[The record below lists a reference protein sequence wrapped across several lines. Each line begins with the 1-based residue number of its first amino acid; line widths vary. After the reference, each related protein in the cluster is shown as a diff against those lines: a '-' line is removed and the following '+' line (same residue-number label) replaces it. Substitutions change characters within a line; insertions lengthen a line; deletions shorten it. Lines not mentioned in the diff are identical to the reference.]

1 MILAPSNEWLFGLA
15 LLLALWLGWRRLSAV
30 GREANGADW
39 GNDWLNRLDGLA
51 RLFCRRFHRL
61 DAAPLPVP
69 ASGGALLAA
78 NHISGLDPILMLAV
92 CPRPLR
98 FMVAKEEYNRW
109 WLRWLY
115 DRIGFIPVDRQG
127 APEKAFYAARKALA
141 AGELIGVFPQGKVTP
156 PDGPRVPLKRG
167 VIMLADLAQAPIVPL
182 RLSGIK
188 GVGKIVKSVFMRS
201 NARIE
206 VGAPILVADG
216 RDSEALRRL
225 EEFITAPPEPLSG
238 PDETAR

>member
-1 MILAPSNEWLFGLA
+1 VILAPSNEWLFGLA

-115 DRIGFIPVDRQG
+115 DRIGFIPVDRQDRQVGIHAQQCPHRGGSTDPGRRWPRQRSVAPAGGVHHRPAG
-127 APEKAFYAARKALA
+127 A
-141 AGELIGVFPQGKVTP
+141 V
-156 PDGPRVPLKRG
+156 
-167 VIMLADLAQAPIVPL
+167 
-182 RLSGIK
+182 
-188 GVGKIVKSVFMRS
+188 VGT
-201 NARIE
+201 
-206 VGAPILVADG
+206 G
-216 RDSEALRRL
+216 RDRAL
-225 EEFITAPPEPLSG
+225 TAGSCRACLK
-238 PDETAR
+238 